1 MSGSYLEDIAA
12 RLRFG
17 GKPLGRYPA
26 FWQGEDVLLA
36 GDALF
41 GDRRSYAP
49 ATSAVFKMRKQGA
62 STIQTF
68 TGERSGSA
76 TFVYRWRAAEAGTYL
91 IRLEIQAL
99 GQQAIAEGVL
109 TVRASLMDGGDVTPP
124 VDDDFVPWVDS
135 EGTPWLLAG
144 VPIVQPI

>member
-17 GKPLGRYPA
+17 GKPLGRYPI

-68 TGERSGSA
+68 TAERSSSA

-91 IRLEIQAL
+91 IRLEIQAM
-99 GQQAIAEGVL
+99 GQQAVAEGAFVI
-109 TVRASLMDGGDVTPP
+109 RPSLMDGDTNIPDPGDG
-124 VDDDFVPWVDS
+124 FIQWVDS
-135 EGTPWLLAG
+135 DGTPWLLDG
-144 VPIVQPI
+144 LPIVQPT

>member
-17 GKPLGRYPA
+17 GRPLGRYPV
-26 FWQGEDVLLA
+26 FWTGEDILLV

-49 ATSAVFKMRKQGA
+49 ATSAVFKVRKQGETTVA
-62 STIQTF
+62 TL
-68 TGERSGSA
+68 TGERSSPA
-76 TFVYRWRAAEAGTYL
+76 TFVYRWRAEVAGTYAF
-91 IRLEIQAL
+91 RLEMQAL

-109 TVRASLMDGGDVTPP
+109 MVRASLMDGGDVTPP
-124 VDDDFVPWVDS
+124 VDEDFVPWVDS